1 MALPI
6 LNAPVY
12 ELTIPSTKKTV
23 KYRPFLVKEEKAL
36 MMAQQSEDE
45 KVMLNTT
52 KEVIKSCILDKI
64 DPDSLAL
71 FDVEYI
77 FLQLRAKSVGEISEL
92 MFSCNECKDPKAKFK
107 YGLDITKLEVEF
119 EKDHNATI
127 ELFDGIGIKMKYPNF
142 SLANKLKSDTNQ
154 VESVFNVILS
164 CIDSIYDQDQV
175 YPAVDHTREE
185 LEQFINNLTQEQFAK
200 VQRFFETMPKLEHRV
215 KWTCPVCKYG
225 HDHLLRGLESFF

>member
-12 ELTIPSTKKTV
+12 ELTIPSLKKTV

-64 DPDSLAL
+64 DADNLAL
-71 FDVEYI
+71 FDIEYI
-77 FLQLRAKSVGEISEL
+77 FLQLRSKSVGEISEL
-92 MFSCNECKDPKAKFK
+92 IFSCNQCKDPKAKFK
-107 YGLDITKLEVEF
+107 YSLDITKLEVQFDKEH
-119 EKDHNATI
+119 KATI
-127 ELFDGIGIKMKYPNF
+127 ELFDGVGIKMKYPSF
-142 SLANKLKSDTNQ
+142 ALANKIKTNENS
-154 VESVFNVILS
+154 VESIFEVIIS
-164 CIDSIYDQDQV
+164 CIDSIYDQEQV
-175 YPAVDHTREE
+175 YPAIDHKKEE
-185 LEQFINNLTQEQFAK
+185 LEEFINNLTQDQFTK
-200 VQRFFETMPKLEHRV
+200 VQQFFETMPKLEHRV
-215 KWTCPVCKYG
+215 KWTCPVCKFN